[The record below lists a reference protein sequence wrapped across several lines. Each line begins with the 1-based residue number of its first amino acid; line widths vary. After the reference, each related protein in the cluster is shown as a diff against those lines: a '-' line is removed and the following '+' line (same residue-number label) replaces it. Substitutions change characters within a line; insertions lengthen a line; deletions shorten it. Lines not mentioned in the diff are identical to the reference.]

1 MTTLDKIKAEI
12 QKVLDAEPDTENAKA
27 QALALFWVL
36 ELLDKYAEQEPTNS
50 CDLCKFNTKLMLI
63 EANVSGYAQGLKDSS
78 KAEKEPCD
86 DVVSREAVIDKVNGA
101 LDEWDGG
108 CNKSRAT
115 LIEKAIRDLPSVRPQ
130 EQTGHWIIIDDC
142 EQFIAK
148 CSKCG
153 RIEDSRMLSR
163 YPYCHCGARMVGTQE
178 SEGTN
183 EEM

>member
-12 QKVLDAEPDTENAKA
+12 QKVLDVEGDSENAKA

-36 ELLDKYAEQEPTNS
+36 ELIDKYAEQEPKATTTS
-50 CDLCKFNTKLMLI
+50 TDEPMVIKYPQVDGITPT
-63 EANVSGYAQGLKDSS
+63 VV
-78 KAEKEPCD
+78 KAEQEPCD
-86 DVVSREAVIDKVNGA
+86 DAVSRQAVLKQLKSCLTGGETEYQYVKLHID
-101 LDEWDGG
+101 
-108 CNKSRAT
+108 S
-115 LIEKAIRDLPSVRPQ
+115 LPSVRPQ
-130 EQTGHWIIIDDC
+130 EPKTGHWIILDDC

-153 RIEDSRMLSR
+153 RIEDSRMISK
-163 YPYCHCGARMVGTQE
+163 YTYCHCGAKMVEPQE